1 MRQKKGFELRQV
13 CGENVLMAEGL
24 ETIDFGKLVNFNET
38 AAFLWKEAAK
48 QGDFTAESLAEA
60 LCQEYDIDS
69 ATAVGDTKSLID
81 SWLEAG
87 IIE

>member
-48 QGDFTAESLAEA
+48 QGDFTAEALSEA

>member
-1 MRQKKGFELRQV
+1 M
-13 CGENVLMAEGL
+13 
-24 ETIDFGKLVNFNET
+24 
-38 AAFLWKEAAK
+38 KEAAK